1 MSGNLPRQGL
11 QLQSTLE
18 ADGTLSVR
26 LAEVDVAQPGPGEV
40 LLRVEA
46 APINPSDLMTM
57 MPAADPAQAE
67 ASGAPDDP
75 RVTFRI
81 APEAAAAR
89 SGRFGQPLSIGLEGA
104 GTVIAAGEGAEQ
116 LLGRRVAALTLSR
129 GMFAEYKTVAAM
141 ECVPLPDGVSPQE
154 GAGLFCNPL
163 TALAIAETVRLEGQ
177 GALIHTAAASN
188 LGQMLVRICAED
200 GIQLVNIVRRQE
212 QAELLRG
219 MGATHVVN
227 SSEPGFEEALLAAVI
242 ETGAMIAFDAIGGGA
257 MPGLLLKAMEDAA
270 RSRLSGYSPY
280 GSSELKRVYI
290 YGHLD
295 RSPTVLHN
303 EHYGLRFSVHH
314 WAMPSTLARVGPE
327 RAAEM
332 QQRVLQGIKTTF
344 ASHFGEEISL
354 RQALDPRV
362 MRDYASMATGR
373 KYLLNPTL

>member
-1 MSGNLPRQGL
+1 MSGNLPKRGL
-11 QLQSTLE
+11 QLQSTLG
-18 ADGTLSVR
+18 ADGTLSIR
-26 LAEVDVAQPGPGEV
+26 LAEVEVSQPGPGEV

-57 MPAADPAQAE
+57 MPAADPALGE
-67 ASGAPDDP
+67 AGGGGDDP
-75 RVTFRI
+75 RLTFRL
-81 APEAAAAR
+81 AAEAATAL
-89 SGRFGQPLSIGLEGA
+89 SGRAGQPLPVGLEGA
-104 GTVIAAGEGAEQ
+104 GTVIAAGEGAEH
-116 LLGRRVAALTLSR
+116 LLGRCVAALTLTL
-129 GMFAEYKTVAAM
+129 GMFAEYKTVSAM
-141 ECVPLPDGVSPQE
+141 ECVPLPEGVSPQE

-163 TALAIAETVRLEGQ
+163 TALAIAEMVKLEGQ

-188 LGQMLVRICAED
+188 LGQMLARICAED
-200 GIQLVNIVRRQE
+200 GIQLVNVVRRQE

-219 MGATHVVN
+219 LGATHVLN

-242 ETGAMIAFDAIGGGA
+242 ETGAMIAFDAIGGGT
-257 MPGLLLKAMEDAA
+257 MPGILLKAMEDAA
-270 RSRLSGYSPY
+270 RSRLSEYSPY
-280 GSSELKRVYI
+280 GSSELKQVYI

-303 EHYGLRFSVHH
+303 EHYGLMFSVHH

-332 QQRVLQGIKTTF
+332 QQRVLQGIRTTF

-354 RQALDPRV
+354 RQALDPTV